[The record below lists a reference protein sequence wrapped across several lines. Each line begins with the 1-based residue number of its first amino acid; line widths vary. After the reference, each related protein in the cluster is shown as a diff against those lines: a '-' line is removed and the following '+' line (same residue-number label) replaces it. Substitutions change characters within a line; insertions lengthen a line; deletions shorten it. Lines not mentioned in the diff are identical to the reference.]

1 MPMCDA
7 AQVFQLARVKAGK
20 TVGLSAKVTYQCVFV
35 LSRASAPEI
44 FCCSQEGD
52 GNDLDIALVKRY
64 GSVTDE
70 EEVISN
76 RTQPCNCSLERNYVP
91 RTNYFT

>member
-1 MPMCDA
+1 MFLCFPA
-7 AQVFQLARVKAGK
+7 LRHLKFSVV
-20 TVGLSAKVTYQCVFV
+20 
-35 LSRASAPEI
+35 
-44 FCCSQEGD
+44 SQEGD

-76 RTQPCNCSLERNYVP
+76 TTQPCNCSLERDLVP